1 MSGYKISNKFQK
13 KSESVEETVG
23 GLRALLPCL
32 ICIICIIIATIAVI
46 RIAVIQTDYRV
57 AESEYDELYDTM
69 PFRGSKTYSVAAR
82 TVYERGRKDKPN
94 TDHVYVRADPMEVAF
109 RLNEISHS
117 YKDVIAWIDF
127 ESIPISYPLL
137 HGETNDKYVRTTFKG
152 TKATAGSIFM
162 ESLNSADFSDQHT
175 IIYGHNMKNET
186 MFGQLKKYESEE
198 FLEENKYF
206 TIYTPQEDAIQ
217 YEIISCMV
225 VPVDSFAY
233 RISFEDDSDYWNFLQ
248 LLGYEGEDTPQ
259 SITLST
265 CAGSDKAYRLVV
277 NAVRIEEN

>member
-1 MSGYKISNKFQK
+1 MSSNNIIKS
-13 KSESVEETVG
+13 SESKNVEEKAG
-23 GLRALLPCL
+23 GFYALLPCL
-32 ICIICIIIATIAVI
+32 ICIVCIIIAVIAVF
-46 RIAVIQTDYRV
+46 RIAVIQTDYRT
-57 AESEYDELYDTM
+57 AESEYEELYDTM
-69 PFRGSKTYSVAAR
+69 PFRSNKVYSTAIR
-82 TVYERGRKDKPN
+82 TAYDGERKEKPQ

-117 YKDVIAWIDF
+117 YHDVIGWIDF

-137 HGETNDKYVRTTFKG
+137 HGETNDKYIRTTFKG

-162 ESLNSADFSDQHT
+162 ESLNSADFTDQHT

-198 FLEENKYF
+198 FLENNKFF
-206 TIYTPQEDAIQ
+206 TIYTPQEEALQ

-248 LLGYEGEDTPQ
+248 LLGYDGEDTPQ

-265 CAGSDKAYRLVV
+265 CSGSDKAYRLVV
-277 NAVRIEEN
+277 NAVQIP

>member
-1 MSGYKISNKFQK
+1 MSSNNISKS
-13 KSESVEETVG
+13 SESVEKNVVG
-23 GLRALLPCL
+23 GFRGLLPYL
-32 ICIICIIIATIAVI
+32 AGIICIVIAAVAMI
-46 RIAVIQTDYRV
+46 RIAVIQTDYRT
-57 AESEYDELYDTM
+57 AESEYDELYETM
-69 PFRGSKTYSVAAR
+69 PFRSDKTYSVAVR
-82 TVYERGRKDKPN
+82 TAYDKGRKTKPQ

-109 RLNEISHS
+109 RLNEIAHS
-117 YKDVIAWIDF
+117 YRDVIGWIDF
-127 ESIPISYPLL
+127 ESLPISYPLL
-137 HGETNDKYVRTTFKG
+137 HGETNDKYIRTTFKG

-198 FLEENKYF
+198 FLEENKFF
-206 TIYTPQEDAIQ
+206 TIYTPQEEALQ

-265 CAGSDKAYRLVV
+265 CAGSDKTYRLVV
-277 NAVRIEEN
+277 NAVRIENK